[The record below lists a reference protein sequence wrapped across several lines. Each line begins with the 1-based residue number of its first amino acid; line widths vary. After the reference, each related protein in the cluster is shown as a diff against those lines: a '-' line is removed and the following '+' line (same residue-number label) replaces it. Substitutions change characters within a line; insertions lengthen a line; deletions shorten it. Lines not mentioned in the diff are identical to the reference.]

1 MLIDKELLAVYMTII
16 NMTSTILILLTI
28 FSTCSYSSLYMT
40 NVLFQESIAQG
51 QQQQIKQQPPVAN
64 ASPDQ
69 RVSEVN
75 TVILNGTS
83 SYDADG
89 TIVSYQ

>member
-1 MLIDKELLAVYMTII
+1 MTII
-16 NMTSTILILLTI
+16 NITMTSTILILLTI
-28 FSTCSYSSLYMT
+28 FSACSYTSSYMT

-51 QQQQIKQQPPVAN
+51 QQQQVKQQPPIAN
-64 ASPDQ
+64 AGPDQ
-69 RVSEVN
+69 RVSEGD
-75 TVILNGTS
+75 TVILNGTG